1 MSDSTKEPMKIR
13 TLIMLHG
20 FGVRGFFWDPYKHSD
35 LQNKF
40 HHIFTPDLNF
50 KNIKTAVESTRDTV
64 SFYHDKY
71 GKLGP
76 FYLVGHSLG
85 GILAAILAKEL
96 GPEVI
101 SKIVL
106 IASPY
111 GESRSSERS
120 IKIQRWLIK
129 HDRLLPG
136 FLTRPA
142 FFTKKTP
149 KNIQKTL
156 WNKTVKETPEFIDEI
171 ISQKYFHTDLFTQ
184 PLVQK
189 ALVIASKHDKTVNI
203 EQAETFAKVLGADT
217 KIYEKVGHNDLVYA
231 PNVASKVIQDIND
244 FLLGN

>member
-1 MSDSTKEPMKIR
+1 
-13 TLIMLHG
+13 MLHG
-20 FGVRGFFWDPYKHSD
+20 FGFRGFFWDPYRHSD

-50 KNIKTAVESTRDTV
+50 ENIKTAVESTLDTV
-64 SFYHDKY
+64 LFYHDKY

-85 GILAAILAKEL
+85 GILAAIIAKEL

-101 SKIVL
+101 DKIVL

-111 GESRSSERS
+111 GETASSERS
-120 IKIQRWLIK
+120 IKFQRWLIK
-129 HDRLLPG
+129 HDWLLPD
-136 FLTRPA
+136 FLTRSA

-149 KNIQKTL
+149 KDIQKTL

-171 ISQKYFHTDLFTQ
+171 ISKKYFHTDLFSQ

-189 ALVIASKHDKTVNI
+189 SLMIASKHDKTVNF
-203 EQAETFAKVLGADT
+203 EQTEVFAKILGAST
-217 KIYEKVGHNDLVYA
+217 KIYEIVGHNDLVYA
-231 PNVASKVIQDIND
+231 PNVASKVIQDIIE
-244 FLLGN
+244 FLLEN